1 MPTPRDGRRTPAPCT
16 HTKRAPAPTHLLSFF
31 GNSSYHIYGGAIAAN
46 NATGNAGI
54 VGFATGSTTYK
65 FASVFARVTLGK
77 GVLAGDSFYNTLPNN
92 TQNQYLIGFTKPIR
106 TGAVWFWRLSCD
118 GPGRVAGPGR
128 PPSTDRA
135 MPDACTPS
143 INAPSARP
151 RLAAP
156 RPTPIRRPPTHPP
169 LPRTGDYSAACI
181 DPVTNDFWGAS
192 GQGQK
197 CARGVPRR
205 RVKGFMRPRASN
217 QRPLPPF
224 PASPPAT
231 PLHRPTTGALSSG
244 GPPWGE
250 VAATS
255 APSWPLRSGRARAPQ
270 LRGTGGWRLAALAER
285 AARLGRLIHLGV
297 AIRPSKHAQLPPLAS
312 RALVPLTRWRCTPW
326 GWGGGRPANKLM
338 VSKGNLVEGVG
349 GRRAGPTRMAAACP
363 RGGGLQT
370 NARAG
375 LAVTRRQRLHQR
387 QCDQPHPRSPACL
400 RWPTVVPAQ
409 ARELF
414 PVAGTMCLPQAP
426 VAPLVSWRKA
436 GGCVNGRAGGR
447 VGHSVQAPGLLSN
460 CRRRASPA
468 EQHRTS
474 GEAPAPERRRW
485 PGWYSNMRR
494 PARSRARGGRRA
506 VRSMRRRR
514 QPTRPSEAAP
524 AAGGIG
530 TVAVAIA
537 AHWSPAP

>member
-1 MPTPRDGRRTPAPCT
+1 
-16 HTKRAPAPTHLLSFF
+16 
-31 GNSSYHIYGGAIAAN
+31 
-46 NATGNAGI
+46 
-54 VGFATGSTTYK
+54 
-65 FASVFARVTLGK
+65 
-77 GVLAGDSFYNTLPNN
+77 
-92 TQNQYLIGFTKPIR
+92 
-106 TGAVWFWRLSCD
+106 
-118 GPGRVAGPGR
+118 
-128 PPSTDRA
+128 
-135 MPDACTPS
+135 
-143 INAPSARP
+143 
-151 RLAAP
+151 
-156 RPTPIRRPPTHPP
+156 
-169 LPRTGDYSAACI
+169 
-181 DPVTNDFWGAS
+181 
-192 GQGQK
+192 
-197 CARGVPRR
+197 
-205 RVKGFMRPRASN
+205 MRPRASN

-447 VGHSVQAPGLLSN
+447 VGGRAGGRAGGLGILCRHQACCQIADAELRLPSN
-460 CRRRASPA
+460 TGRQVRRRL
-468 EQHRTS
+468 R
-474 GEAPAPERRRW
+474 
-485 PGWYSNMRR
+485 N
-494 PARSRARGGRRA
+494 
-506 VRSMRRRR
+506 
-514 QPTRPSEAAP
+514 
-524 AAGGIG
+524 AAGGRGGTPTCDVRHAPARGAGGGQCAACDVDASQPARARPRRPLAALGPSPLPLLPIG
-530 TVAVAIA
+530 VQHRDTASGRAQGG
-537 AHWSPAP
+537 WSPPAQLAGIRTRAA